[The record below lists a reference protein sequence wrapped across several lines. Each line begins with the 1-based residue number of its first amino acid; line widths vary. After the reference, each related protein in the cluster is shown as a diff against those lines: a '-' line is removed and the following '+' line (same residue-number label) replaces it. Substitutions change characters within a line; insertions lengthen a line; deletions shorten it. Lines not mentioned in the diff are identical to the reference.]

1 MSRKI
6 QGKKR
11 SPRESL
17 EKEREG
23 KCGKYEREK
32 KKKLREGNPGSV
44 GGGPRVGTPG
54 K

>member
-44 GGGPRVGTPG
+44 GWWNERGNSG
-54 K
+54 